1 MADPRFYDNFGPI
14 ALGRL
19 AEITGSVLSAK
30 ADPERLLH
38 DVMPLAR
45 ADAAHLSF
53 FEGTRHKAG
62 LARTRAGAVLM
73 READQAQAHP
83 HHTVLVCEAPPLGF
97 ARAIRAFYPKAEGIH
112 VPTSGRAT
120 DPTARI
126 AEDVAIEQGA
136 VIGAGAEIGRGV
148 RIGAGSVV
156 GRGVAIGEGSV
167 IGPNVS
173 IAYALLGD
181 RVIVHPGARIGQ
193 DGFGYAQGPR
203 GHEKILQLG
212 RVIIQDDVEIG
223 ANTTIDRGALM
234 DTVIGEGTKIDNLV
248 QIGHNV
254 SIGRGCI
261 LVSQV
266 GLSGS
271 TTLGDYVVLGG
282 KVGVADHLTIGT
294 GATVAAKSG
303 VTRDLPGGQVYG
315 GFPARPIGEWRREV
329 AAIARLVKGKR
340 TVKEGGT

>member
-1 MADPRFYDNFGPI
+1 MADPRFYDNAGPI
-14 ALGRL
+14 TLGRL
-19 AEITGSVLSAK
+19 AEITGSALSK
-30 ADPERLLH
+30 ADPKRLLN

-45 ADAAHLSF
+45 ADIAHLSF
-53 FEGTRHKAG
+53 FEGTRYRAD
-62 LARTRAGAVLM
+62 LDRTRAGAVIL
-73 READQAQAHP
+73 REDDVAKAQTDQGL
-83 HHTVLVCEAPPLGF
+83 LVHRSPLLAF
-97 ARAIRAFYPKAEGIH
+97 SQAIRAFYPKAEGIH
-112 VPTSGRAT
+112 VPTAGRAI
-120 DPTARI
+120 DPTASI
-126 AEDVAIEQGA
+126 DEGVSLEYG
-136 VIGAGAEIGRGV
+136 VIIGSGAEIGRNV
-148 RIGAGSVV
+148 HIGACTVI
-156 GRGVAIGEGSV
+156 GRGVAIGQGSV
-167 IGPNVS
+167 IGPGVT

-193 DGFGYAQGPR
+193 DGFGYVQGPR

-212 RVIIQDDVEIG
+212 RVIVQDDVEIG

-234 DTVIGEGTKIDNLV
+234 DTVIGEGSKIDNLV

-271 TTLGDYVVLGG
+271 ITLGDYVVLGG

-315 GFPARPIGEWRREV
+315 GFPARPIGDWRREV
-329 AAIARLVKGKR
+329 AAIARLTKGKR
-340 TVKEGGT
+340 TVKEGDK